1 MDLLKKL
8 RANPDTNY
16 LILYVFAGHG
26 MNVSG
31 QQVLLINEFEKSKNF
46 YKKFTVEG
54 KIRGLAGEFSNS
66 YSLAFFACCREIY
79 DKEKHQGFEKG
90 SQVL

>member
-1 MDLLKKL
+1 
-8 RANPDTNY
+8 
-16 LILYVFAGHG
+16 

-31 QQVLLINEFEKSKNF
+31 QQVLLINEFEKSRNF

-54 KIRGLAGEFSNS
+54 KIRAMAESFPNS

-79 DKEKHQGFEKG
+79 DKERH
-90 SQVL
+90 